1 MERIDPKEFICG
13 GIGESQPAD
22 PEVQAICD
30 SVKSH
35 VEEKTGQKYDIF
47 EAKTYKKQTVAGY
60 NYFVKVH
67 IVGNKHLDLHVFVGL
82 PHTNSGPVLRR
93 VQEST
98 DDWMSD
104 LEQKTTDMEPI
115 DPKKFMVGG
124 IGESQPADPEVQAIC
139 NSVKS
144 HVEEQRGETYEIFEA
159 ISYKTQTVAGLN
171 YFVKVHIGGNKHLD
185 LVVFVGLPHTN
196 SGPVLR
202 SVQESTDKVTERELL
217 HPEGFLCVFTRQ
229 PEVRCPEKPVIYEIQ
244 EIKERE
250 PIDPKRFML
259 GGIGES
265 QPADPEVQAICNSVK
280 SHVEE
285 KTGQKYDIFEAKT
298 YKKQTVAGYNY
309 FVKVHI
315 GGNKHLDLHVFVGLP
330 HTNSGPVLRRVQE
343 STDDWMSDLEQ
354 KTTDMEPIDPKKFM
368 VGGIGESQPADP
380 EVQAICN
387 SVKSHVEEQRGET
400 YEIFEAISYKTQTVA
415 GLNYFVKVHIG
426 GNKHLDLV
434 VFVGLPHTNSGPV
447 LRRVQESTDDCMSD
461 LEQKTTDMEPIDPK
475 RFMLGGIGES
485 QPADPEVQAIC
496 NSVKSHVEEKTGQ
509 KYDIFE
515 AKTYKKQTVAGY
527 NYFVKVHIGGN
538 KHLDL
543 HVFVG
548 LPHTNSGPVLRR
560 VQEST
565 DDWMSDLEQK
575 TTDMEPIDPKKF
587 MVGGIGESQ
596 PADPEV
602 QAICNSVKSHVEEQR
617 GETYEIFE
625 AISYKTQTVAGLNYF
640 VKVHIGGNKHLDL
653 VVFVGLPHTNSG
665 PVLRSVQE
673 STDKVTERELL
684 HPEGFLCVFTRQPEV
699 RCPEKPVIYE
709 IQEIKEREPI
719 DPKEFIC
726 GGIGES
732 QPADPEVQAICNSVK
747 SHVEEKTGQK
757 YDIFEAKTYK
767 KQTVAGYN
775 YFVKVHIGGNKHLD
789 LHVFVGLPHTNSG
802 PVLRRVQESTDDWMS
817 DLEQKTTDMEPI
829 DPKKFMVGG
838 IGESQ
843 PADPEVQAICNSVKS
858 HVEEQR
864 GETYEIFEAI
874 SYKTQTVAGL
884 NYFVKVHIGGNKHL
898 DLVVFVGLPHTNSGP
913 VLRRVQESTDDCM
926 SDLEQKTTDMEPIDP
941 KRFMLGGIGESQP
954 ADPEVQAI
962 CNSVHIGG
970 NKHLDLHVFVG
981 LPHTNSGP
989 VLRRVQESTD
999 DWMSDLEQKTTD
1011 MEPID
1016 PKKFMVGGIGE
1027 SQPADPEVQA
1037 ICNSVKSHVEEQRG
1051 ETYEIF
1057 EAISYKTQTVA
1068 GLNYFVK
1075 VHIGGNKHLDL
1086 VVFVGLPHTN
1096 SGPVLRRVQESTDDC
1111 MSDLEQKT
1119 TDMEPIDPKRF
1130 MLGGIGESQPADPEV
1145 QAICNSVKSHVEEK
1159 TGQKYDIFEAK
1170 TYKKQTVA
1178 GYNYFVKVH
1187 IGGNKH
1193 LDLHVFVGLPH
1204 TNSGPVLR
1212 RVQESTDD
1220 WMSDLE
1226 QKTTD
1231 MEPIDPKK
1239 FMVGGIGES
1248 QPADPEV
1255 QAICN
1260 SVKSHVEEQRGE
1272 TYEIFEAIS
1281 YKTQTVAGLN
1291 YFVKVHIGGN
1301 KHLDLVV
1308 FVGLPHTNSGP
1319 VLRRVQESTDDCM
1332 SDLEQKTTDMEPI
1345 DPKRFMLGGIGE
1357 SQPADPE
1364 VQAICNSVHI
1374 GGNKHLDLHV
1384 FVGLPHTNSGPV
1396 LRRVQ
1401 ESTDDWMSD
1410 LEQKTTD
1417 MEPIDPKKFMV
1428 GGIGESQPADPE
1440 VQAIC
1445 NSVKSHVEEQR
1456 GETYEIF
1463 EAISYKTQ
1471 TVAGL
1476 NYFVKVHIGGNKH
1489 LDLVVFVGLP
1499 HTNSGPVLR
1508 SVQEFRE

>member
-602 QAICNSVKSHVEEQR
+602 QAICNSVKSHVEE
-617 GETYEIFE
+617 
-625 AISYKTQTVAGLNYF
+625 
-640 VKVHIGGNKHLDL
+640 
-653 VVFVGLPHTNSG
+653 
-665 PVLRSVQE
+665 
-673 STDKVTERELL
+673 
-684 HPEGFLCVFTRQPEV
+684 
-699 RCPEKPVIYE
+699 
-709 IQEIKEREPI
+709 
-719 DPKEFIC
+719 
-726 GGIGES
+726 
-732 QPADPEVQAICNSVK
+732 
-747 SHVEEKTGQK
+747 KTGQK

-962 CNSVHIGG
+962 CNSVKSHVEEKTGQKYDIFEAKTYKKQTVAGYNYFVKVHIGG